1 MSCLGVSSVGISMVR
16 SSHLSSEGYGFY
28 FRLGLRNIFEVS
40 RKILISKKI
49 YYGHKIARFILTFI
63 GFVKLD
69 IFSTNTYLC

>member
-40 RKILISKKI
+40 RKISKKKILLSLNCKI
-49 YYGHKIARFILTFI
+49 YI
-63 GFVKLD
+63 D
-69 IFSTNTYLC
+69 INWICQTGYLLY

>member
-28 FRLGLRNIFEVS
+28 FRLGLRNIF
-40 RKILISKKI
+40 LISKKI